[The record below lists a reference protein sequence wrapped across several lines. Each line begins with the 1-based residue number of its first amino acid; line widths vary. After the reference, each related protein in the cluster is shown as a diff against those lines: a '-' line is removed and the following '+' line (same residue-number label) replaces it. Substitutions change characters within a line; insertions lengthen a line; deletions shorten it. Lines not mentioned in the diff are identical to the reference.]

1 MKYLA
6 FVLDQ
11 QSINDLKTL
20 FPCIY
25 EKEKCHHITVYFG
38 DTDGDSFKRKIEDL
52 TEGDRYPD
60 PEFFITGHFN
70 DNNGIECFQVN
81 MVTFFEDESMLNL
94 NELHHPWRYD
104 GVLYHLTHSISV
116 ERQAVESKVV
126 VSNNDY
132 CIRKIKLFLNG
143 QLKVLDYIQK

>member
-38 DTDGDSFKRKIEDL
+38 DTDGDSFKSKIADL

-60 PEFFITGHFN
+60 PEFLITGHFN
-70 DNNGIECFQVN
+70 DNKGVECFQVN
-81 MVTFFEDESMLNL
+81 MVTFVEDESMIGL
-94 NELHHPWRYD
+94 NERYNHRRDD
-104 GVLYHLTHSISV
+104 GVLYHLTHSISA
-116 ERQAVESKVV
+116 ERQAVESKDV
-126 VSNNDY
+126 VSNDAY
-132 CIRKIKLFLNG
+132 RIREIKLFLNG
-143 QLKVLDYIQK
+143 ELKVLDYIQN